1 MPALPAASTVDVG
14 IAVKPVQ
21 VSFAML
27 MFMVGSLSAAT
38 LAVSRTYLPFA
49 GLIVK
54 KSVISEFYAR
64 AALTLSATVVA
75 ESPLVTGT
83 ERVIGEF
90 AIPAAVTTTVALPEV
105 PIVPVT

>member
-1 MPALPAASTVDVG
+1 M
-14 IAVKPVQ
+14 AVSPVQ

-27 MFMVGSLSAAT
+27 MFRVGSLSAAT
-38 LAVSRTYLPFA
+38 LAVRRTYLPLS

-54 KSVISEFYAR
+54 KSVISEFCAR
-64 AALTLSATVVA
+64 AAFTFVATTVE

-90 AIPAAVTTTVALPEV
+90 VIPAAVTTTVAFPAV
-105 PIVPVT
+105 PMVPVT